1 VWTGAVAAGL
11 LLVGRQ
17 LFFSPWT
24 LFGREI
30 YIYKAGYAPAYS
42 VLLILLIGFGAANIF
57 FWDRS
62 LLLSFGRAE
71 LPLRVSFL
79 AMVAKVSLA
88 FLLVPTLGYLAEAA
102 LFSAYFVISVSV
114 LVLYGM
120 AEIRK
125 RSRLDPGL
133 PE

>member
-1 VWTGAVAAGL
+1 M
-11 LLVGRQ
+11 
-17 LFFSPWT
+17 
-24 LFGREI
+24 
-30 YIYKAGYAPAYS
+30 
-42 VLLILLIGFGAANIF
+42 
-57 FWDRS
+57 
-62 LLLSFGRAE
+62 LLSFGRAE

-133 PE
+133 TE